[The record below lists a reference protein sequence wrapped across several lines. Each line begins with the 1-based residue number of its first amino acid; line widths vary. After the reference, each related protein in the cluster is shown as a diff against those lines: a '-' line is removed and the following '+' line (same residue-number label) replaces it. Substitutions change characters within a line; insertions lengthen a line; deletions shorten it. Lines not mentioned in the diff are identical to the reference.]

1 MWFRIALISTTHQ
14 GQTNDSLQGPWVQ
27 SLSGSCIPQ
36 FSLTSACD
44 MKMPSNQG
52 QRASPTCTLSFCPVL
67 HVVLCLQLHGAHAIT
82 CYVPLV
88 SDVSKAVP
96 GGLKPHDVPSLP
108 TQTAE
113 LRSGLR
119 IPDKSVA
126 FIPEMWDCS
135 TPRKGLRLDIWS
147 RTVDRTWPLVQME
160 SIISALWR

>member
-1 MWFRIALISTTHQ
+1 MVQDSSHQHHTPGTDKWQPSRPLSAVSQWFLHSPVLSHFCLRYEDATH
-14 GQTNDSLQGPWVQ
+14 
-27 SLSGSCIPQ
+27 
-36 FSLTSACD
+36 
-44 MKMPSNQG
+44 SNQG

-126 FIPEMWDCS
+126 FIPGMWECS
-135 TPRKGLRLDIWS
+135 TPRKGLRLGVWS
-147 RTVDRTWPLVQME
+147 RTVDRTGPLVQM
-160 SIISALWR
+160 